1 VRPSESRIVD
11 LAVSIAGPIASVD
24 TAGRVG
30 VWSSELEPRAR
41 FSAASAGDR
50 EALRWDFGYA
60 VRFTRAASGLV
71 VAGPTTMSLRD
82 LDGASRWSAALD
94 RVDLAPPVA
103 AGDRILVVVCTE
115 RGRGVTIG
123 STTSCYDS
131 RIDIHGPDGQLRA
144 ALSAPGGVETMFRL
158 VDATPDG
165 ERIAALSADGRVLLW
180 TGRGDFIGEVSRGA
194 NALAFSPD
202 GARLAVGKAGGLVEV
217 HAIWPDIDALV
228 REARRRLD
236 RAGSGT

>member
-1 VRPSESRIVD
+1 
-11 LAVSIAGPIASVD
+11 
-24 TAGRVG
+24 
-30 VWSSELEPRAR
+30 
-41 FSAASAGDR
+41 
-50 EALRWDFGYA
+50 
-60 VRFTRAASGLV
+60 
-71 VAGPTTMSLRD
+71 MSLRD